1 MRIGG
6 LTPGRNP
13 CWAVPS
19 GRTPHFGG
27 FIMNMVHLH
36 LLVNHF
42 PIIGTILGLGLYL
55 VSLIGKSDDLK
66 RASLDVFFVIALIA
80 IPAYQTGSAAKAAI
94 KGRPGISETLI
105 VAHEDAALLAFIF
118 MELTGA
124 LAWLGLW
131 QYRRILRQT
140 TWNVSAVLLLSIVT
154 VGLMARTGNLGGEIS
169 HPEIRSAAE
178 ATEGAAGFRIPWIT
192 STAVAGYVK
201 EIPWIWPTSEAL
213 HFIGLSLLFGILLS
227 VNLRML
233 GMAKALSFVDLHRL
247 LPWGLL
253 GFGLNL
259 ITGMLF
265 FIGTPGQYTGNV
277 AFFWKMAFLMLAGI
291 NVLYLTV
298 FDEAWSLGPE
308 DNAPVRAKVIAVFA
322 IFLWVGVIY
331 FGRMLPFLGNSF

>member
-1 MRIGG
+1 
-6 LTPGRNP
+6 
-13 CWAVPS
+13 
-19 GRTPHFGG
+19 
-27 FIMNMVHLH
+27 MNMAHLH

-42 PIIGTILGLGLYL
+42 PIIWTIFGLGFYL
-55 VSLIGKSDDLK
+55 VALIGKRDDLK
-66 RASLDVFFVIALIA
+66 RAGLGVFFLTALIS
-80 IPAYQTGSAAKAAI
+80 IPAYQTGYAAEAAI
-94 KGRPGISETLI
+94 KHRRGISEALI
-105 VAHEDAALLAFIF
+105 VAHQDAALLAFIF
-118 MELTGA
+118 IELTGA

-140 TWNVSAVLLLSIVT
+140 TWNVSAVLLLSMVT
-154 VGLMARTGNLGGEIS
+154 VGLMARTGNLGGEIR

-178 ATEGAAGFRIPWIT
+178 ATDTEAAAGFRIAWMT
-192 STAVAGYVK
+192 STAVAGYVNR
-201 EIPWIWPTSEAL
+201 IPWVWPASETF
-213 HFIGLSLLFGILLS
+213 HFIGLSLLFGILLL

-233 GMAKALSFVDLHRL
+233 GMAKLLSFVDLHRL

-265 FIGTPGQYTGNV
+265 FIGTPEQYTANV

-298 FDEAWSLGPE
+298 FDEAWNLGPA
-308 DNAPVRAKVIAVFA
+308 DNAPLRAKVFAALA
-322 IFLWVGVIY
+322 IFLWVGVIF